1 MITVLHDK
9 GSNRQNKL
17 CKCHMKIYLSLLVR
31 LRESSNGKTCVFR
44 EEHIST
50 KLVKKK
56 RGGRRIFLVVGTS
69 VSGVTTMCEMFRK
82 YRCCDINQLG
92 HFLIHRQKNQSVLV
106 VLKPEAKT
114 IKVCGPR
121 L

>member
-1 MITVLHDK
+1 VLHDK

-92 HFLIHRQKNQSVLV
+92 HFLIHRKIRVSWWY
-106 VLKPEAKT
+106 
-114 IKVCGPR
+114 
-121 L
+121 